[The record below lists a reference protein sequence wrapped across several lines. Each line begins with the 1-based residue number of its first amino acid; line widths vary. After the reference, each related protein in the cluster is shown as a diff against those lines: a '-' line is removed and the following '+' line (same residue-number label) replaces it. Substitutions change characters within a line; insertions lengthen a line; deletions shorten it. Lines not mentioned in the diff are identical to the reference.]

1 VETADLVTVVETS
14 DVGVLRGCLAM
25 ASSLLGHVSN
35 YPLVA
40 IGCSLSSYVTRLL
53 FVLLFFNRERRVRR
67 QIFIHLIGNVQHEL
81 QIPVN
86 KDVGI

>member
-1 VETADLVTVVETS
+1 MLVSPDEMLAFSFGDPYETEALGYNQ
-14 DVGVLRGCLAM
+14 DV
-25 ASSLLGHVSN
+25 
-35 YPLVA
+35 
-40 IGCSLSSYVTRLL
+40 
-53 FVLLFFNRERRVRR
+53 LFFLTIVAEIVGNSSGTARSWVLSFLNRERRLRR